1 MNKVYGNIKLK
12 LYYFIKREKKK
23 TMKTWNQRVV
33 KQENKS
39 LVLET
44 IIEHSPISRADIA
57 NTTGLNKGTVSSL
70 VKELLDEQ
78 LIKESGPGISSGGRR
93 PVMLLFN
100 QLAGYSIGID
110 LGVNYILGIL
120 TDLKGNIHLEKQ
132 IKIDNLNYDE
142 TLEQL
147 YKIIDGLISSV
158 PKSPFGVVGIG
169 VGVPGIVNNRQEILL
184 APNLGWKNVDLK
196 SELQKKYKVP
206 VAIENEANAG
216 AYGEKQFGVGNDA
229 DNLIYVSVGIG
240 IGVGML
246 LDGEL
251 YRGSKGFS
259 GEFGHM
265 TIELHGEKCSCGNNG
280 CWELY
285 ASERALLSN
294 AKNSDINQEL
304 NNDLSLEKIIELAD
318 AGNPLAIHLFKN
330 IGKHLGIGINNII
343 NIFNPEK
350 VIIGNRMVEAER
362 WLKQPLLD
370 WIKGQS
376 LWFNQQDVGIDFSN
390 LRTYSTALGAA
401 AFSNET
407 FLHRSIYQKN
417 NVSLET
423 L

>member
-1 MNKVYGNIKLK
+1 MQLRK
-12 LYYFIKREKKK
+12 
-23 TMKTWNQRVV
+23 QR
-33 KQENKS
+33 
-39 LVLET
+39 
-44 IIEHSPISRADIA
+44 
-57 NTTGLNKGTVSSL
+57 
-70 VKELLDEQ
+70 
-78 LIKESGPGISSGGRR
+78 
-93 PVMLLFN
+93 
-100 QLAGYSIGID
+100 
-110 LGVNYILGIL
+110 
-120 TDLKGNIHLEKQ
+120 
-132 IKIDNLNYDE
+132 
-142 TLEQL
+142 
-147 YKIIDGLISSV
+147 
-158 PKSPFGVVGIG
+158 
-169 VGVPGIVNNRQEILL
+169 
-184 APNLGWKNVDLK
+184 
-196 SELQKKYKVP
+196 
-206 VAIENEANAG
+206 
-216 AYGEKQFGVGNDA
+216 
-229 DNLIYVSVGIG
+229 
-240 IGVGML
+240 
-246 LDGEL
+246 
-251 YRGSKGFS
+251 
-259 GEFGHM
+259 
-265 TIELHGEKCSCGNNG
+265 

-376 LWFNQQDVGIDFSN
+376 LWFNQQDVSIDFSN